1 MLEDPPKGSPKWWL
15 KRLDTERT
23 ERARVMQAYR
33 DLVNDE
39 HPLVESSE
47 TSQKFKRM
55 AGLSTTNLMGLA
67 AEATGER
74 MSVEGIRV
82 GDEPDADQDA
92 WRIWRESNFDAGS
105 DDAIMAAIICGRSFV
120 SVTPPSAG
128 RGPRLNFEDPRNV
141 VLAKDGDGN
150 SIAALKVFTDE
161 WTGDVLGTL
170 YTPGFVVRMQ
180 RAGDSLDPFSVD
192 GRWLARAF
200 ADGREAV
207 TRNPLGEVPFFELE
221 NRPLGEVRSELAPL
235 YTPQLLLN
243 QTMFNIQAIAE
254 YGAFRQKWATGIE
267 VPRDP
272 ATGEPVAPYAANIA
286 SLFVAEG
293 DGARFGDFNASDLK
307 PHLDLAREIAGH
319 MARISRLP
327 ITYFLTDVANL
338 SADALALLVS
348 GLVAKCQRRVK
359 GYEPAFEGA
368 IRLAFKTLGDPRANA
383 SIEVKWAEMEINSMA
398 QAADAAVKLTQGTDP
413 VITPQ
418 TAQEKFLGM
427 SQTER
432 NRDESWRRE
441 GRATSN
447 LAAVLSAAQVE
458 PLP

>member
-23 ERARVMQAYR
+23 ERAETMQAYR
-33 DLVNDE
+33 DLVNDT

-92 WRIWRESNFDAGS
+92 WRIWRESDFDAGS
-105 DDAIMAAIICGRSFV
+105 DDAIMAALICGRSFV
-120 SVTPPSAG
+120 SVAPPAG
-128 RGPRLNFEDPRNV
+128 GKGPRLHYEDPRNV
-141 VLAKDGDGN
+141 VLARDGEGN
-150 SIAALKVFTDE
+150 RIAALKVFTDE
-161 WTGDVLGTL
+161 WTADTFGTL
-170 YTPGFVVRMQ
+170 YTPGFIVRMQ
-180 RAGDSLDPFSVD
+180 RTGDDPFGSD
-192 GRWLARAF
+192 ARWLARTMPQ
-200 ADGREAV
+200 GKEAV
-207 TRNPLGEVPFFELE
+207 TSNPLGEVPFFELE

-235 YTPQLLLN
+235 YVPQLLLN

-272 ATGEPVAPYAANIA
+272 ETGRPVAPYEAHVAK
-286 SLFVAEG
+286 LFVAEG
-293 DGARFGDFNASDLK
+293 SEARFGDFNATDLK

-338 SADALALLVS
+338 SAEALALLVS
-348 GLVAKCQRRVK
+348 GLVKKCQRRVK
-359 GYEPAFEGA
+359 GYEPALEGA
-368 IRLAFKTLGDPRANA
+368 VQLAFKTQGDPRADA
-383 SIEVKWAEMEINSMA
+383 SIGIKWAEMETFSMA
-398 QAADAAVKLTQGTDP
+398 QAADAAVKLTQGDDP

-432 NRDESWRRE
+432 NRDDAWRRE
-441 GRATSN
+441 GRAVSS
-447 LAAVLSAAQVE
+447 LADVLSAAQVE

>member
-1 MLEDPPKGSPKWWL
+1 MLDDPPKGSPKWWL
-15 KRLDTERT
+15 KRLDDERNS
-23 ERARVMQAYR
+23 RANEIQSYR
-33 DLVNDE
+33 DLVNDV
-39 HPLVESSE
+39 HPLVESVE

-55 AGLSTTNLMGLA
+55 AGLATTNLMGLA
-67 AEATGER
+67 AEATAER

-92 WRIWRESNFDAGS
+92 WRIWNESDFDAGS
-105 DDAIMAAIICGRSFV
+105 DEAIMAAIIGGRSCV
-120 SVTPPSAG
+120 SVSPPTSDK
-128 RGPRLNFEDPRNV
+128 GPRLNYEDPRNV
-141 VLAKDGDGN
+141 VLAKDGEGN
-150 SIAALKVFTDE
+150 RIAALKVFTDE
-161 WTGDVLGTL
+161 WTGDTFGTL
-170 YTPGFVVRMQ
+170 YTPGFIVRMSQ
-180 RAGDSLDPFSVD
+180 VGDPHEA
-192 GRWLARAF
+192 RWLARPMPT
-200 ADGREAV
+200 GREAV

-235 YTPQLLLN
+235 YVPQLLLN

-272 ATGEPVAPYAANIA
+272 ATGNPIAPYEAHVAK
-286 SLFVAEG
+286 LFVAEG
-293 DGARFGDFNASDLK
+293 SEARFGDFNASDLK

-327 ITYFLTDVANL
+327 ATYFLTDVSNVGAET
-338 SADALALLVS
+338 LALIVG

-359 GYEPAFEGA
+359 GYEPGFEGP
-368 IRLAFKTLGDPRANA
+368 IRLAFKTLGDARANEPI
-383 SIEVKWAEMEINSMA
+383 SIKWAEMETRSMA
-398 QAADAAVKLTQGTDP
+398 QAADAAVKLTSGDNP

-427 SQTER
+427 SVTER
-432 NRDESWRRE
+432 NRDDAWRSE
-441 GRATSN
+441 ASATRD
-447 LAAVLSAAQVE
+447 LKAVLTAAQAA